1 MKMLTKLNVNYEELL
16 EKQTEVAGNSNSA
29 FNAVVR
35 EETKERLKSAI
46 NKIKNILG
54 RDSVW
59 YEFNYK
65 SGKVL
70 GILRQIAF
78 EIEKRDELLEALELP
93 ESLIQDYLEYAG
105 NPPYLSGGEYVP
117 ARPQNSEKL
126 QEVVLLAA
134 SLLGVVV
141 EVDDITQEKF
151 LQICSRRQKTIE
163 ATLENTANIA
173 DAMYEE

>member
-1 MKMLTKLNVNYEELL
+1 MKMLTNIKVNYEELL
-16 EKQTEVAGNSNSA
+16 NKQTEVAGNSNSA

-35 EETKERLKSAI
+35 QETKERLKSATD
-46 NKIKNILG
+46 KIKNILG

-59 YEFNYK
+59 DEFNYK

-78 EIEKRDELLEALELP
+78 EFERRDELLEALELP

-117 ARPQNSEKL
+117 ARPQNAKKL
-126 QEVVLLAA
+126 QEIVLLAA
-134 SLLGVVV
+134 SLLDVVV
-141 EVDDITQEKF
+141 EVDDITEEKF
-151 LQICSRRQKTIE
+151 QQICERREKTIR
-163 ATLENTANIA
+163 ATLDNTASVANLL
-173 DAMYEE
+173 YEE

>member
-1 MKMLTKLNVNYEELL
+1 MKMILNVNYEELL
-16 EKQTEVAGNSNSA
+16 EKQTEIAGNSNSA
-29 FNAVVR
+29 FKAVVR
-35 EETKERLKSAI
+35 QETKERLKSATD
-46 NKIKNILG
+46 KIKSILG

-78 EIEKRDELLEALELP
+78 EFEKRDELLEALELP

-105 NPPYLSGGEYVP
+105 NPPYLSGGDYVP
-117 ARPQNSEKL
+117 ARPQDSEKL

-134 SLLGVVV
+134 SLLDVVV

-151 LQICSRRQKTIE
+151 QQICERREKVIK
-163 ATLENTANIA
+163 ATLENTSSVANLLY
-173 DAMYEE
+173 DE